1 MALGLRPLVLVLVFG
16 FESGVPGIIRPETKY
31 LRPKTKGQRSK
42 IKDQKKMSTH
52 LQILAVSLVGLILF
66 KGCDK
71 APKYS
76 KPTTPTV
83 PSYKEITPENFKETD
98 NWKFAHPKDGVI
110 RGKWWEM
117 FNDPQLNALE
127 EQVNISNQNVA
138 LADANFRAAR
148 AVIKENRSEYFPT
161 VTTSPSIIKQK
172 QSAATST
179 SNFASGRMFTTYSLP
194 FDASW
199 EPDLWGRIRNTVRVS
214 AYEAQATVG
223 DLENV
228 RLTVQA
234 EVAFDYYQLRALD
247 AQKALLDST
256 VVAFQKQ
263 LDLTRTLFDA
273 GIDSD
278 EDVAL
283 AETQLET
290 TQAQATDILILR
302 AQLEHA
308 IAMLTGQPASTF
320 SLPFVPMK
328 ATPPPVPLG
337 VPSQLLERRPDI
349 AAAERRVAEA
359 NAEIGVTKAAFFP
372 ALTLSGTTGLESIS
386 VATWFTWPA
395 RFFSVGPTLAQTLF
409 DKGRRSAV
417 TEQAR
422 ALYDGTVATYRLSVL
437 TAFQE
442 VEDNLA
448 ALRILSRELEQQ
460 NAAVAS
466 AQRTLSLANERYIAG
481 IDSYLNVITA
491 ETALLTNQR
500 TAMTLQMEQM
510 TASVQLIKALGGGW
524 NVSEIPTPKE
534 LSAKPRATPKPGP

>member
-1 MALGLRPLVLVLVFG
+1 LSSYF
-16 FESGVPGIIRPETKY
+16 
-31 LRPKTKGQRSK
+31 
-42 IKDQKKMSTH
+42 
-52 LQILAVSLVGLILF
+52 QILAISLIGLILF

-71 APKYS
+71 APKYA
-76 KPTTPTV
+76 KPSVPTP
-83 PSYKEITPENFKETD
+83 PSYKEITPENFKETE
-98 NWKFAHPKDGVI
+98 NWKFAHPKDDVI

-117 FNDPQLNALE
+117 FNDPELNALE
-127 EQVNISNQNVA
+127 EQVNISNQNIA

-148 AVIKENRSEYFPT
+148 AVVRESRSQYFPT
-161 VTTSPSIIKQK
+161 VTTSPSITKSK
-172 QSAATST
+172 QSAATSS
-179 SNFASGRMFTTYSLP
+179 SNFASGRLFTLYSLP

-214 AYEAQATVG
+214 AYEAQATAG
-223 DLENV
+223 DLQNI
-228 RLTVQA
+228 RLSVEA
-234 EVAFDYYQLRALD
+234 ELAFDYYQLRALD
-247 AQKALLDST
+247 SQKALLDST

-263 LDLTRTLFDA
+263 LDLTHTLFDA

-290 TQAQATDILILR
+290 TQAQATDIGILR

-308 IAMLTGQPASTF
+308 IAMLTGQPASTL
-320 SLPFVPMK
+320 SLPFASMK
-328 ATPPPVPLG
+328 ATPPPIPLG

-349 AAAERRVAEA
+349 AAAERRAAEA
-359 NAEIGVTKAAFFP
+359 NAQIGVTKAAFFP
-372 ALTLSGTTGLESIS
+372 SLTLGATAGLESTSIS
-386 VATWFTWPA
+386 SWFTWPA

-409 DKGRRSAV
+409 DKGRRAAV

-422 ALYDGTVATYRLSVL
+422 ALYDGTVANYRLSVL

-466 AQRTLSLANERYIAG
+466 AQRTLSLANDRYKSG

-491 ETALLTNQR
+491 QTALLTNQR
-500 TAMTLQMEQM
+500 TAVTLQMEEM

-524 NVSEIPTPKE
+524 NASQLPTPKE
-534 LSAKPRATPKPGP
+534 VTTKTPLPAPKSPVAKPAPTPEPTRSP

>member
-1 MALGLRPLVLVLVFG
+1 MGLL
-16 FESGVPGIIRPETKY
+16 
-31 LRPKTKGQRSK
+31 
-42 IKDQKKMSTH
+42 
-52 LQILAVSLVGLILF
+52 LF

-71 APKYS
+71 APKYA
-76 KPTTPTV
+76 KPSVPTP
-83 PSYKEITPENFKETD
+83 PSYKEITPENFKESD
-98 NWKFAHPKDGVI
+98 NWKFAHPKDDAI

-127 EQVNISNQNVA
+127 EQVNISNQNIA

-148 AVIKENRSEYFPT
+148 AVVKESRSQYFPT
-161 VTTSPSIIKQK
+161 VTTSPSIIKSK
-172 QSAATST
+172 QSAATSS
-179 SNFASGRMFTTYSLP
+179 SNFASGRLFTQYSLP

-199 EPDLWGRIRNTVRVS
+199 EPDFWGRIRNTVRVS
-214 AYEAQATVG
+214 AYEAQATAG
-223 DLENV
+223 DLQNV
-228 RLTVQA
+228 RLTIEA
-234 EVAFDYYQLRALD
+234 ELAFDYYQLRALD
-247 AQKALLDST
+247 SQKALLDST
-256 VVAFQKQ
+256 VLAFQKQ
-263 LDLTRTLFDA
+263 LDLTHTLFDA

-283 AETQLET
+283 AETLLET

-320 SLPFVPMK
+320 SLPFAPMK
-328 ATPPPVPLG
+328 ATPPSIPLG

-349 AAAERRVAEA
+349 AAAERRAAEA
-359 NAEIGVTKAAFFP
+359 NAQIGVTKAAFFP
-372 ALTLSGTTGLESIS
+372 ALTLSGTAGLESIS
-386 VATWFTWPA
+386 IATWFTWPA

-422 ALYDGTVATYRLSVL
+422 ALYDGTVANYRLSVL

-466 AQRTLSLANERYIAG
+466 AQRTLSLANDRYKSG

-500 TAMTLQMEQM
+500 TAMTLQMDQM

-524 NVSEIPTPKE
+524 NASQLPTPKE
-534 LSAKPRATPKPGP
+534 VINKTPLPAPNSPVAKPTPTPEPTRSP

>member
-1 MALGLRPLVLVLVFG
+1 VSSHF
-16 FESGVPGIIRPETKY
+16 
-31 LRPKTKGQRSK
+31 
-42 IKDQKKMSTH
+42 
-52 LQILAVSLVGLILF
+52 QILAFSLIGLILF
-66 KGCDK
+66 KSCDK

-76 KPTTPTV
+76 KPTTPTA
-83 PSYKEITPENFKETD
+83 PSYKEITPENFKETN
-98 NWKFAHPKDGVI
+98 NWKFAHPKDDAI

-127 EQVNISNQNVA
+127 EQVDISNQSIA

-148 AVIKENRSEYFPT
+148 AVIRENRSQYFPT
-161 VTTSPSIIKQK
+161 VTTSPSIIKSK

-179 SNFASGRMFTTYSLP
+179 SNFASGRLFTLYSLP

-199 EPDLWGRIRNTVRVS
+199 EPDFWGRIRNTVRVS

-234 EVAFDYYQLRALD
+234 ELAFDYYQLRALD
-247 AQKALLDST
+247 SQKALLDST

-263 LDLTRTLFDA
+263 LDLTHTLFDA

-320 SLPFVPMK
+320 SLPLAPMK
-328 ATPPPVPLG
+328 ATPPPIPLG

-349 AAAERRVAEA
+349 AAAERRAAEA

-372 ALTLSGTTGLESIS
+372 TLTLSGTAGLESIS
-386 VATWFTWPA
+386 PATWFTWPA

-409 DKGRRSAV
+409 DKGRRSAI

-422 ALYDGTVATYRLSVL
+422 ALYDGTVANYRLSVL

-466 AQRTLSLANERYIAG
+466 AQRTLSLANHRYITG
-481 IDSYLNVITA
+481 IDSYLNVIIA
-491 ETALLTNQR
+491 ENALLTNQR
-500 TAMTLQMEQM
+500 TAVTIQMDQM
-510 TASVQLIKALGGGW
+510 QASVQLIKALGGGW
-524 NVSEIPTPKE
+524 NVSELPTPKE
-534 LSAKPRATPKPGP
+534 LRAKPQATPKPSP

>member
-1 MALGLRPLVLVLVFG
+1 
-16 FESGVPGIIRPETKY
+16 
-31 LRPKTKGQRSK
+31 
-42 IKDQKKMSTH
+42 MSTH
-52 LQILAVSLVGLILF
+52 FQILAVSLLGLLLF

-76 KPTTPTV
+76 KPTVATP
-83 PSYKEITPENFKETD
+83 PSYKEIAPESFKETD
-98 NWKFAHPKDGVI
+98 NWKFAQPKDDVI

-127 EQVNISNQNVA
+127 EQLNISNQNIA

-148 AVIKENRSEYFPT
+148 AVVKQSRSQYFPT
-161 VTTSPSIIKQK
+161 VTTSPSITRSR
-172 QSAATST
+172 QSAAGSQST
-179 SNFASGRMFTTYSLP
+179 SAGGRTFTDYSLP
-194 FDASW
+194 FDVSW
-199 EPDLWGRIRNTVRVS
+199 EPDLWGRVKNSVRAS
-214 AYEAQATVG
+214 ASEAQATAA
-223 DLENV
+223 DLVNV
-228 RLTVQA
+228 RLSVEA
-234 EVAFDYYQLRALD
+234 ELAFDYYQLRALD

-256 VVAFQKQ
+256 VVAFQQQ
-263 LDLTRTLFDA
+263 LDLTRVRFQT
-273 GIDSD
+273 GIASD

-283 AETQLET
+283 AETQLAT
-290 TQAQATDILILR
+290 TQAQATDIGIAR

-320 SLPFVPMK
+320 SLPFAPMK
-328 ATPPPVPLG
+328 ATPPPIPLG

-359 NAEIGVTKAAFFP
+359 NAEIGVTKAALFP
-372 ALTLSGTTGLESIS
+372 ALTLSATAGLESTSI
-386 VATWFTWPA
+386 ATWFSWPA
-395 RFFSVGPTLAQTLF
+395 RFFSVGPALAQTLF
-409 DKGRRSAV
+409 DKGRRKAV

-422 ALYDGTVATYRLSVL
+422 AQYDGTVAIYRQTVL

-466 AQRTLSLANERYIAG
+466 AERTLSLANERYKAG

-491 ETALLTNQR
+491 QTALLANQR
-500 TAMTLQMEQM
+500 TAVTLQMNQM

-524 NVSEIPTPKE
+524 NASQLPTPKE
-534 LSAKPRATPKPGP
+534 LVAKPKPTPKPSP